1 LKKLQRRIARFNEQ
15 HQEKSTRTEQAERKR
30 VRKINHVPKLASA
43 SGKDQV
49 SLLEVSKMTAEFTL
63 PNRSVRSTRESPTKE
78 IMTSRCPTILTANPA
93 SIAIGGGI
101 SSTIQKTAHTDT
113 QSSFSSSSSS
123 QPLSFRCKFPQS
135 PIPKTLATSPTTSPP
150 FLLPLSLTLGFLP
163 ANPYYVSDRSS
174 ILPPPAF
181 YTPGGPPPRPATNR
195 KDFMNTFISNFF
207 LKKYS
212 IAC

>member
-113 QSSFSSSSSS
+113 QSSFSSSSS

-135 PIPKTLATSPTTSPP
+135 PIPKTLATSPTKSPP

-174 ILPPPAF
+174 ILSPPA
-181 YTPGGPPPRPATNR
+181 
-195 KDFMNTFISNFF
+195 
-207 LKKYS
+207 L
-212 IAC
+212 